1 MPQCRQ
7 PKRCAGVRPRLLLLC
22 CRRGCSKQA
31 PSQQGSW
38 RAAAC
43 SWMLRW
49 HPRRRTGSR
58 LRCHH
63 HWFNGDG
70 AEGSD
75 SEDEYILAVQQKVE
89 GQLEI
94 LLIDF
99 DLAVTDFWT
108 FITNQE
114 NNPKDRVE
122 IDAYRATLLPKAV
135 ELAETAQKILAE
147 HQCTYLHDV
156 VYGLWMGAGVIGAYL
171 RASMEGFEHANKVFG
186 AIMRQQVSMGGRGER
201 HGMIQALVLRRATTN
216 SRIADNKVNEY
227 SKARA
232 VGVTDASEKRRMSIE
247 SALDAM
253 RELKRELDEIERV
266 PMESSDALG
275 ELEKLKI

>member
-1 MPQCRQ
+1 MR
-7 PKRCAGVRPRLLLLC
+7 K
-22 CRRGCSKQA
+22 SKA
-31 PSQQGSW
+31 SS
-38 RAAAC
+38 AAALLQAGLQQAGAVAAGQLA
-43 SWMLRW
+43 S
-49 HPRRRTGSR
+49 GSVQLEAALTSAATNR
-58 LRCHH
+58 KPPALPPSLVAEKAPG
-63 HWFNGDG
+63 GDG
-70 AEGSD
+70 GGAEASD

-114 NNPKDRVE
+114 NNPKDRVD